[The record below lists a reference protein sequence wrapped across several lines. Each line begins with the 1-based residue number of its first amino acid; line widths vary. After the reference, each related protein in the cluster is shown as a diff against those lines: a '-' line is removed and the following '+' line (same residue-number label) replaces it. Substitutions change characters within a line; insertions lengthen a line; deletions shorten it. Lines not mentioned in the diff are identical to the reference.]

1 MDTGLKK
8 EDYLVENET
17 KKREVVATTGS
28 VILRIVDDNVYQQE
42 SLKPEEAGKL
52 MREAVNVNTY
62 EYKGEVVSVGPG
74 VKSDVSVGDYVH
86 HAKHAG
92 TVFTFAGENLLKLEE
107 YLICGI
113 EKK

>member
-1 MDTGLKK
+1 MSNDLKK
-8 EDYLVENET
+8 EDHLVENET
-17 KKREVVATTGS
+17 KKREITASVGS
-28 VILRIVDDNVYQQE
+28 VILRIVDDNVYHQE
-42 SLKPEEAGKL
+42 ALKPEEAGKL

-62 EYKGEVVSVGPG
+62 EYKGEVVSIGPG
-74 VKSDVSVGDYVH
+74 VKSDISVGDYIH

-92 TVFTFAGENLLKLEE
+92 VVFTFNGENLLKLEE

>member
-8 EDYLVENET
+8 EDHLVKDET
-17 KKREVVATTGS
+17 KKREVIATTGS

-42 SLKPEEAGKL
+42 ALKPEEAGKL

-62 EYKGEVVSVGPG
+62 EYKGEVVAVGPE
-74 VKSDVSVGDYVH
+74 VKSDVSAGDYVH

-92 TVFTFAGENLLKLEE
+92 TVFTFDGENLLKLEE

>member
-1 MDTGLKK
+1 MDNELKRA
-8 EDYLVENET
+8 DHLVKDQA
-17 KKREVVATTGS
+17 KKREVIATTGS

-92 TVFTFAGENLLKLEE
+92 TVFTFNGENLLKLEE